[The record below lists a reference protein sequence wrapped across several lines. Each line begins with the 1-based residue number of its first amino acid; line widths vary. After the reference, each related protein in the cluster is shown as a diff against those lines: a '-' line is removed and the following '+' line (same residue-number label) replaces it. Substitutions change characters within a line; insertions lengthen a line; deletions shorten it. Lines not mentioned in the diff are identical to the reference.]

1 MRKLAAMVVTALNQ
15 KGMHGKTLVLKVR
28 DVDFVTQTKRL
39 TQDHYFEGEQAIYTA
54 AWQLWQEVKLTK
66 LAIRLLGITV
76 TGLDPKQYE
85 NIDLPL

>member
-1 MRKLAAMVVTALNQ
+1 MVVTALNQ
-15 KGMHGKTLVLKVR
+15 KGMHGKTVVLKVR